1 VKFLCIRNYFEDSSS
16 RARWTKGKYYEGR
29 MANGFDKENGITC
42 YVVSNSYG
50 TYNDIEYFVKTKEY
64 NSYFKS
70 IEDVREEKLNQ
81 ILDVGNSND
90 DLVSGNTRTSI

>member
-1 VKFLCIRNYFEDSSS
+1 
-16 RARWTKGKYYEGR
+16 

-64 NSYFKS
+64 KNYFKS

-81 ILDVGNSND
+81 ILDVRDSND
-90 DLVSGNTRTSI
+90 DLVSRNTGTSI

>member
-1 VKFLCIRNYFEDSSS
+1 
-16 RARWTKGKYYEGR
+16 

-50 TYNDIEYFVKTKEY
+50 TNDDIACYVKSNDNGPEGKLEYLVKKKDY
-64 NSYFKS
+64 ASYFKS

-81 ILDVGNSND
+81 ILDVRDSND
-90 DLVSGNTRTSI
+90 DLVSRNTRTGI

>member
-1 VKFLCIRNYFEDSSS
+1 
-16 RARWTKGKYYEGR
+16 

-64 NSYFKS
+64 SSYFKS

-81 ILDVGNSND
+81 ILDVGDSND
-90 DLVSGNTRTSI
+90 DLVSRNTGRSI

>member
-1 VKFLCIRNYFEDSSS
+1 MKFLCIRNYFEDSSS

-50 TYNDIEYFVKTKEY
+50 KNDDIEYFVKTKEY
-64 NSYFKS
+64 KNYFKS
-70 IEDVREEKLNQ
+70 IEDVRDEKLEELLN
-81 ILDVGNSND
+81 NK
-90 DLVSGNTRTSI
+90 

>member
-1 VKFLCIRNYFEDSSS
+1 
-16 RARWTKGKYYEGR
+16 
-29 MANGFDKENGITC
+29 MASGFDKENGITC

-50 TYNDIEYFVKTKEY
+50 THADIEYFVKTKEY
-64 NSYFKS
+64 PMYFKS

-90 DLVSGNTRTSI
+90 DLVSRNTRTGL

>member
-1 VKFLCIRNYFEDSSS
+1 
-16 RARWTKGKYYEGR
+16 

-64 NSYFKS
+64 KNYFKS
-70 IEDVREEKLNQ
+70 IEDVRDEKLEELLN
-81 ILDVGNSND
+81 NK
-90 DLVSGNTRTSI
+90 

>member
-1 VKFLCIRNYFEDSSS
+1 MGRLRSL
-16 RARWTKGKYYEGR
+16 RLGKGRFPIIEVAPRPLDEGR

-64 NSYFKS
+64 SSYFKS
-70 IEDVREEKLNQ
+70 IEEVREEKLNQ
-81 ILDVGNSND
+81 ILDVGDSND
-90 DLVSGNTRTSI
+90 DLVSRDSGRGI

>member
-1 VKFLCIRNYFEDSSS
+1 
-16 RARWTKGKYYEGR
+16 

-50 TYNDIEYFVKTKEY
+50 INDDIEYFVKTKEY
-64 NSYFKS
+64 SSYFKS

-81 ILDVGNSND
+81 ILDVGDSND
-90 DLVSGNTRTSI
+90 DLVSRDSGRGI

>member
-29 MANGFDKENGITC
+29 MANGYDKENGITC

-50 TYNDIEYFVKTKEY
+50 THDDIEYFVKTKEY
-64 NSYFKS
+64 PMYFKS
-70 IEDVREEKLNQ
+70 IEDVREEKLNI
-81 ILDVGNSND
+81 ILDVRDSND
-90 DLVSGNTRTSI
+90 DLVSRNTRTGL

>member
-1 VKFLCIRNYFEDSSS
+1 
-16 RARWTKGKYYEGR
+16 

-64 NSYFKS
+64 SSYFKS

-81 ILDVGNSND
+81 ILDVGDSND
-90 DLVSGNTRTSI
+90 DLVSRDSGRCI

>member
-1 VKFLCIRNYFEDSSS
+1 
-16 RARWTKGKYYEGR
+16 

-64 NSYFKS
+64 SSYFKS

-81 ILDVGNSND
+81 ILDVGDSND
-90 DLVSGNTRTSI
+90 DLVSRDSR

>member
-1 VKFLCIRNYFEDSSS
+1 
-16 RARWTKGKYYEGR
+16 

-50 TYNDIEYFVKTKEY
+50 INDDIEYFVKTKEY
-64 NSYFKS
+64 KTYFKS

-81 ILDVGNSND
+81 ILDVGDSND
-90 DLVSGNTRTSI
+90 DLVSRNTRTGL

>member
-1 VKFLCIRNYFEDSSS
+1 
-16 RARWTKGKYYEGR
+16 

-64 NSYFKS
+64 SNYFKS

-81 ILDVGNSND
+81 ILDVGDSND
-90 DLVSGNTRTSI
+90 DLVSRDSR

>member
-1 VKFLCIRNYFEDSSS
+1 
-16 RARWTKGKYYEGR
+16 

-64 NSYFKS
+64 SSYFKS

-81 ILDVGNSND
+81 ILDVGDSND
-90 DLVSGNTRTSI
+90 DLVSRDSRRGI

>member
-1 VKFLCIRNYFEDSSS
+1 
-16 RARWTKGKYYEGR
+16 

-50 TYNDIEYFVKTKEY
+50 THDDIEYFVKTKEY
-64 NSYFKS
+64 PMYFKS
-70 IEDVREEKLNQ
+70 IEDVREEKLNI

>member
-1 VKFLCIRNYFEDSSS
+1 
-16 RARWTKGKYYEGR
+16 

-50 TYNDIEYFVKTKEY
+50 TNNDIEYFVKTKEY
-64 NSYFKS
+64 KNYFKS

-81 ILDVGNSND
+81 ILDVRDSND
-90 DLVSGNTRTSI
+90 DLVSRNTRTGL

>member
-1 VKFLCIRNYFEDSSS
+1 
-16 RARWTKGKYYEGR
+16 

-50 TYNDIEYFVKTKEY
+50 INDDIEYFVKTKEY
-64 NSYFKS
+64 KTYFKS

-81 ILDVGNSND
+81 ILDV
-90 DLVSGNTRTSI
+90 

>member
-1 VKFLCIRNYFEDSSS
+1 
-16 RARWTKGKYYEGR
+16 

-50 TYNDIEYFVKTKEY
+50 THDDIEYFVKTKEY
-64 NSYFKS
+64 PMYFKS
-70 IEDVREEKLNQ
+70 IEDVREEKLNI

-90 DLVSGNTRTSI
+90 DLVSGNTRTGL

>member
-1 VKFLCIRNYFEDSSS
+1 
-16 RARWTKGKYYEGR
+16 

-50 TYNDIEYFVKTKEY
+50 KNDDIAYFVKTKEY
-64 NSYFKS
+64 NTYFKS

-81 ILDVGNSND
+81 ILDVGDSND
-90 DLVSGNTRTSI
+90 DLVSRNTRTSI

>member
-1 VKFLCIRNYFEDSSS
+1 
-16 RARWTKGKYYEGR
+16 

-64 NSYFKS
+64 SSYFKS
-70 IEDVREEKLNQ
+70 IEEVREEKLNQ
-81 ILDVGNSND
+81 ILDVGDSND
-90 DLVSGNTRTSI
+90 DLVSRDSGRGI

>member
-1 VKFLCIRNYFEDSSS
+1 
-16 RARWTKGKYYEGR
+16 

-50 TYNDIEYFVKTKEY
+50 THNDIEYFVKTKEY
-64 NSYFKS
+64 NNYFKS
-70 IEDVREEKLNQ
+70 IEDVREEKLNI

>member
-50 TYNDIEYFVKTKEY
+50 INDDIEYFVKTKEY
-64 NSYFKS
+64 KNYFKS
-70 IEDVREEKLNQ
+70 IEDVRDEKLEELLN
-81 ILDVGNSND
+81 NK
-90 DLVSGNTRTSI
+90 